1 MENLIGIKLGV
12 LRWCHSRVEAG
23 EREMSPGR
31 DTSSSFFWVLVR
43 ELLSV
48 GPCPLA
54 LPRFILNVMG
64 DGSLPGDAL
73 SLMHHP
79 PGTVLHGSLHLGQG
93 HPGDLSLSRPISS
106 LSQNHFMTKTK
117 GRLRGPAQQ
126 EGSSG
131 NISQNG

>member
-31 DTSSSFFWVLVR
+31 DTSSSFLWALVR

-79 PGTVLHGSLHLGQG
+79 PGTVLSCSSPWKSPSGSRSPWGSQPIETNLFSF
-93 HPGDLSLSRPISS
+93 PESLYD
-106 LSQNHFMTKTK
+106 
-117 GRLRGPAQQ
+117 
-126 EGSSG
+126 
-131 NISQNG
+131 